1 MCGTCKEF
9 FKTKQDLQTHVA
21 ICSSDPELSGDQI
34 LSDNVRSLNAKTHV
48 LNNYFNMINY
58 FQIQYQHCDL
68 PLPMPIE
75 KMRLMIAIL
84 LKKISTDKKL
94 KELGFEKVKKY
105 VAFRMSFKI
114 LNLFLSQRLIDNI
127 LIDSLK
133 IAGRNYHTAENF
145 TEGERLKLNVEEF
158 LSWTIPEETMTT
170 FRNER
175 KSTEEILE
183 SLVGG
188 F

>member
-1 MCGTCKEF
+1 
-9 FKTKQDLQTHVA
+9 
-21 ICSSDPELSGDQI
+21 
-34 LSDNVRSLNAKTHV
+34 
-48 LNNYFNMINY
+48 
-58 FQIQYQHCDL
+58 
-68 PLPMPIE
+68 
-75 KMRLMIAIL
+75 MIAIL

-94 KELGFEKVKKY
+94 KELGFEKVSCIFY
-105 VAFRMSFKI
+105 QLLTWIIVI
-114 LNLFLSQRLIDNI
+114 IPFLKSQQRLIDNI

-133 IAGRNYHTAENF
+133 IAGRNYHIDENF
-145 TEGERLKLNVEEF
+145 TDGERLKLNVEEF
-158 LSWTIPEETMTT
+158 LAWTIPDDTMTV

>member
-1 MCGTCKEF
+1 
-9 FKTKQDLQTHVA
+9 
-21 ICSSDPELSGDQI
+21 
-34 LSDNVRSLNAKTHV
+34 
-48 LNNYFNMINY
+48 
-58 FQIQYQHCDL
+58 
-68 PLPMPIE
+68 MPIE

-94 KELGFEKVKKY
+94 KELGFEKVSY
-105 VAFRMSFKI
+105 I
-114 LNLFLSQRLIDNI
+114 LSEFELKLILCLKSPQRLIDNI

-133 IAGRNYHTAENF
+133 IAGRNYHTDENF
-145 TEGERLKLNVEEF
+145 TDGERLKLNVEEF
-158 LSWTIPEETMTT
+158 LAWTIPDDTMTV